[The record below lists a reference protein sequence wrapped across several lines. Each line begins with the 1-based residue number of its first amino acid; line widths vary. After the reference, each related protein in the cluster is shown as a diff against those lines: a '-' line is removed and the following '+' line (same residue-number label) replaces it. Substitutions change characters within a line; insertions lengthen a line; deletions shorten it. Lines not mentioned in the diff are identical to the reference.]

1 MATKKGMSGFTNS
14 VAKELIK
21 EQQKKAKEAEKL
33 VKQQKKEFE
42 KQQKEDYINKRYEE
56 AEKFNFRYK

>member
-33 VKQQKKEFE
+33 VKQQK
-42 KQQKEDYINKRYEE
+42 
-56 AEKFNFRYK
+56 